1 MSMQNLRDKLL
12 QAGLVDKKKKK
23 QADHQ
28 ARQQRSQKKK
38 KNKAKGQRPDA
49 AEAERAR
56 AFERREAERRETDRR
71 RERQRERERQAQAAA
86 AAERRA
92 EREAA
97 ERAAQRELVER
108 YRLRELVQA
117 SMFLPSRPGPVPFH
131 FVSRSGTI
139 RCLDLT
145 TRIAH
150 ELEQGLLAIVQLPG
164 RERWGLV
171 RRDVAEQLRQRE
183 PALLRFYTGG
193 SEAELAPVPPPPPP
207 PRKSRL
213 RSSSRLGPP
222 RPAGGEGR
230 RER

>member
-12 QAGLVDKKKKK
+12 QAGLVDEKKKK

-38 KNKAKGQRPDA
+38 KNKARGRRPDA

-56 AFERREAERRETDRR
+56 VFAEREAERRRADRERERR
-71 RERQRERERQAQAAA
+71 RHRERQAQAAA
-86 AAERRA
+86 AEQRRA
-92 EREAA
+92 EHEAA

-117 SMFLPSRPGPVPFH
+117 SLFLPARPGPVPFH
-131 FVSRSGTI
+131 FVSRSGAI
-139 RCLDLT
+139 RRLDLT

-150 ELEQGLLAIVQLPG
+150 ELEQGMLAIAQLPG
-164 RERWGLV
+164 RERWGLL
-171 RRDVAEQLRQRE
+171 RRDVAERVRERE

-193 SEAELAPVPPPPPP
+193 SDAELAPEPPAPKP
-207 PRKSRL
+207 PRTGRL
-213 RSSSRLGPP
+213 RQSGRFGQPQPS
-222 RPAGGEGR
+222 GGDRR

>member
-12 QAGLVDKKKKK
+12 QAGLVDKKTKK

-28 ARQQRSQKKK
+28 ARQQRSEKKK

-49 AEAERAR
+49 VEAERAR
-56 AFERREAERRETDRR
+56 AYERREAERRRAD
-71 RERQRERERQAQAAA
+71 REREHRRQRQRQAQAAA
-86 AAERRA
+86 AEQRRA

-117 SMFLPSRPGPVPFH
+117 SMFLPARPGPVPFH
-131 FVSRSGTI
+131 FVSRSGAI

-171 RRDVAEQLRQRE
+171 RRDVAERLRERE

-193 SEAELAPVPPPPPP
+193 SEAELAPEPPPPPP
-207 PRKSRL
+207 PRTGRL
-213 RSSSRLGPP
+213 RQSDRFGQPQPS
-222 RPAGGEGR
+222 GGGR